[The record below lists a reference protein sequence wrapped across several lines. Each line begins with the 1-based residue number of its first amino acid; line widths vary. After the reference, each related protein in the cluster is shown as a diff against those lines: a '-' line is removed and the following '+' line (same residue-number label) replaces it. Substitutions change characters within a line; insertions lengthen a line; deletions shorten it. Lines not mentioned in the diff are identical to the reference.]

1 MYNLQT
7 YQFQT
12 VSITLDSNNP
22 GEKVTLTSDT
32 QQGEAKYFQLNLG
45 NNVNLEMVF
54 IPEGSFMMG
63 TPENEL
69 GRSNDENPQ
78 HEVTVAPFFMSKYPI
93 TQAQYLAIINSHGSI
108 FKGSNK
114 PVENV
119 SWLDCINFCQKL
131 SDSTGQKFRLPSEAE
146 WEYACRAGTTT
157 PFHFGETLTTDL
169 ANYKGQFAYGKGTI
183 GIYRQETTDVGIFPP
198 NAFGLCDLHG
208 NVWEWCADSWHDSYD
223 NAPSDGSVWE
233 DEEKE
238 DEQLLRV
245 LRGGSWDD
253 TAYYCRSG
261 VRLWT
266 SPEVHGKLIGF
277 RVVCDF

>member
-1 MYNLQT
+1 MHDLQT

-12 VSITLDSNNP
+12 VTISLDSNST
-22 GEKVTLTSDT
+22 GEQATLTLDT
-32 QQGEAKYFQLNLG
+32 QEVEAKYFQLDLG
-45 NNVNLEMVF
+45 NNVTLEMMS
-54 IPEGSFMMG
+54 IPEGSFIMG

-78 HEVTVAPFFMSKYPI
+78 HQVTLAPFFMSKYPI
-93 TQAQYLAIINSHGSI
+93 TQAQYLAVINTNNST

-119 SWLDCINFCQKL
+119 SWLDCIKFCQKL
-131 SDSTGQKFRLPSEAE
+131 SNSTGRKFRLPSEAE

-157 PFHFGETLTTDL
+157 PFHFGETITTDL
-169 ANYKGQFAYGKGTI
+169 ANYKGQFAYGKGNS

-208 NVWEWCADSWHDSYD
+208 SVWEWCADAWHDNYD
-223 NAPSDGSVWE
+223 NAPSDGSAWE
-233 DEEKE
+233 EEEKE
-238 DEQLLRV
+238 GQRLSRV

-261 VRLWT
+261 VRLWA
-266 SPEVHGKLIGF
+266 SPEVHGRLIGF
-277 RVVCDF
+277 RIVC